1 MWGGKLVFTVP
12 VLFSLRFIVLF
23 VIEEL
28 SRTTLANA
36 RLDIMLHNT
45 YFVVAHFHYVLS
57 MRAVFRIFA
66 RFYH

>member
-1 MWGGKLVFTVP
+1 MWRGKLVFTVP
-12 VLFSLRFIVLF
+12 TLFALSFIILF
-23 VIEEL
+23 VIEDL

-36 RLDIMLHNT
+36 SLDIMLHNT
-45 YFVVAHFHYVLS
+45 YFVVAHSHYVLS